1 MIVYF
6 MRHGKAEDY
15 SDDDESR
22 ALTSDGIRKTED
34 AARALKV
41 LKAQPSAIFASPRK
55 RAQQTAAIVA
65 KAYGMEVITRSEL
78 NFEFSLALLRDVLS
92 ADALGDEV
100 LMVGHNPSMSQVIGE
115 VCGVRVEMK
124 KGGIAAV
131 NLPAHNPQHGH
142 LLWLA
147 TPALLSAISS

>member
-15 SDDDESR
+15 SEDDESR
-22 ALTSDGIRKTED
+22 ALTAEGIRKTED
-34 AARALKV
+34 ATHALKL
-41 LKAQPSAIFASPRK
+41 LKAQPSAILASPRK
-55 RAQQTAAIVA
+55 RAQQTAVIIA
-65 KAYGMEVITRSEL
+65 KAYDLSVQTRL
-78 NFEFSLALLRDVLS
+78 QLDFEFTLALLREVLS
-92 ADALGDEV
+92 DEQLGDEV
-100 LMVGHNPSMSQVIGE
+100 LLVGHNPSISQVIGE

-131 NLPAHNPQHGH
+131 NLPATSPQHGH

-147 TPALLSAISS
+147 TPAMLSAIK